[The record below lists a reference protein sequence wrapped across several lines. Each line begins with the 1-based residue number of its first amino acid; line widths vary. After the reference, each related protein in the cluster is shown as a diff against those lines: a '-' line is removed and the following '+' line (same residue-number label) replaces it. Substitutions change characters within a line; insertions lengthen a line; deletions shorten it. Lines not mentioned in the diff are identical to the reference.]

1 LGILWKMERTTNMT
15 SKEQSQKGKLQVTVP
30 TEIKNAPKIGRPSN
44 QGEVTP
50 TPHVPLEDYHFA
62 FSEFHEGYVS
72 RYIQLADTKASW
84 IFALVSALIVFLITS
99 DDFEKFDLFAV
110 ENCLLVILLLLTFG
124 MLIISA
130 IFAFLVIAPN
140 LRSPSGEGL
149 VFFGSVAKHENS
161 GAYVNKVSGLSEQEM
176 ANLRLQHCYDLSKV
190 CSKKYNRLKVSIWLG
205 SIGVLLLVAMVLILN
220 MP

>member
-1 LGILWKMERTTNMT
+1 MT
-15 SKEQSQKGKLQVTVP
+15 STEQSQKGKLQASVP
-30 TEIKNAPKIGRPSN
+30 TEIENAPKIGRPSN

-50 TPHVPLEDYHFA
+50 APHLPLEDYHSV

-84 IFALVSALIVFLITS
+84 LFALVSALIVFLVTS
-99 DDFEKFDLFAV
+99 DYFETIDLFAV
-110 ENCLLVILLLLTFG
+110 ENCFLTVLLSLTFG

-161 GAYVNKVSGLSEQEM
+161 AAYVSKVSGLSEQEM

-205 SIGVLLLVAMVLILN
+205 SIGTFLLVFMMFILN
-220 MP
+220 MM